1 MVRVGQMEVIRG
13 QESTRGSR
21 RSTIRWSYRPWGD
34 SVDIVVD
41 ISVGSVDFIDIVNF
55 VIDTVDIADNIYLS
69 ICKYQF

>member
-34 SVDIVVD
+34 IVDTVVDIVVD
-41 ISVGSVDFIDIVNF
+41 INDCIDNVDFVETTIRWLHSPFMV
-55 VIDTVDIADNIYLS
+55 
-69 ICKYQF
+69 